1 MARVAAKLKSW
12 WQQKSN
18 TDPLEQR
25 IERRSVP
32 EEVMHLFRL
41 RREHSL
47 LQARF
52 SGVDDVF
59 QSLLLEVDLEQNR
72 LILDEPFPHRFP
84 TQYWIGRRIKV
95 ATSEN
100 GLATRFDS
108 RVSGA
113 LALEQGNA
121 LIVELPRDIMAA
133 QRRSSFRLAVNARM
147 PVDAVVRLPEQG
159 NLAARVL
166 DLSAAGIRL
175 AIPGEFAELGEETR
189 LALRLGGEAPMV
201 SQLAVRHLQTA
212 AEAESCTLLG
222 ARLTGLNNSQSKV
235 IERFLVRMQRVQRQ
249 RELEAGMA

>member
-1 MARVAAKLKSW
+1 MEGVSAKLKNW
-12 WQQKSN
+12 WQQRNNGKSI
-18 TDPLEQR
+18 EQP
-25 IERRSVP
+25 SVS

-52 SGVDDVF
+52 NGVDDVF
-59 QSLLLEVDLEQNR
+59 QSLLLEVDLEQNQ
-72 LILDEPFPHRFP
+72 LIMDEPFPHRFP
-84 TQYWIGRRIKV
+84 AQYWIGRRIKV
-95 ATSEN
+95 STSEN

-113 LALEQGNA
+113 MALEQGNA
-121 LIVELPRDIMAA
+121 LIVEMPRDIMAA

-159 NLAARVL
+159 NLAAKVL

-175 AIPGEFAELGEETR
+175 AIPGEFSELGEETR
-189 LALRLGGEAPMV
+189 LALRLGAEAPMV
-201 SQLAVRHLQTA
+201 SQLSVRHVQLSA
-212 AEAESCTLLG
+212 DEESSTELG
-222 ARLTGLNNSQSKV
+222 ALLTGLNSTQAKT

-249 RELEAGMA
+249 RELETGLA